1 MPTLNWIGKD
11 AVVRHHQE
19 VPFRLLEPVPELSCR
34 AERAESSE
42 ARPST
47 GSRRTAARDT
57 VQAEPVA
64 AQSTVR
70 AELVEAQSGNLIVQG
85 DNLHALKALLPRY
98 AGQVKCIYIDPPYN
112 TGNEGWAYN
121 DNVNSPEIRRW
132 LGEVVGRE
140 GETLDRHD
148 RWLCMM
154 TPRLVLL
161 RQFLREDGAIFVS
174 IDDNEVATLR
184 LLMDEI
190 FGAKNFVATVLWQK
204 VYSPKN
210 SARHL
215 SEDHDY
221 VVVYAAKADIWAPN
235 LLPRTDEQNAAYKN
249 PDRDPRG
256 IWKTSDLSARNYY
269 SAGTYSITCPSGR
282 VIESPP
288 KGMYWR
294 VSKDRFEELDR
305 DNRIWWGKDGNAIP
319 QTKRFLHEVKDG
331 RVPQTMWFYNE
342 VGHTQEAKKE
352 LLELVDFDT
361 SDDVFITPKPT
372 RLIQRILQIASD
384 PDSLILDSFAGSG
397 TTGHAVLKQNA
408 EDGGNRRF
416 ILVEMDDTIARTVTA
431 ERVRRVAGGYTNA
444 KGQAV
449 AGLGGGFQFCRLSA
463 EPLFDADGQI
473 RRDVTFAQLAE
484 FVWFAETGSACP
496 PSFRG
501 GAAEP
506 GIQRQALDS
515 RLRGNDVLAP
525 TPLLGIHEGRAIYL
539 LYNGI
544 LKDKSVAGGNVLTG
558 PVFDLLPPFAGSKVI
573 YAAANRMGAR
583 AAREGVIFKQ
593 TPYALVV

>member
-1 MPTLNWIGKD
+1 MPVLNWIGKD
-11 AVVRHHQE
+11 AVVRHHKD
-19 VPFRLLEPVPELSCR
+19 VPFRLLEPVPELSL
-34 AERAESSE
+34 
-42 ARPST
+42 PSPAS
-47 GSRRTAARDT
+47 GRGAGG
-57 VQAEPVA
+57 EG
-64 AQSTVR
+64 
-70 AELVEAQSGNLIVQG
+70 EYGGNLIVQG

-112 TGNEGWAYN
+112 TGNEGWVYN

-154 TPRLVLL
+154 YPRLVLL
-161 RQFLREDGAIFVS
+161 KQFLRDDGAIFVS

-190 FGAKNFVATVLWQK
+190 FGARNFVTTVLWQK

-221 VVVYAAKADIWAPN
+221 VVIYAANAETWKPN

-249 PDRDPRG
+249 PDNDARG
-256 IWKTSDLSARNYY
+256 VWKTSDLSARNYY

-282 VIESPP
+282 IIDGPP

-294 VSKDRFEELDR
+294 VSKERFAELDR
-305 DNRIWWGKDGNAIP
+305 DKRIWWGKDGSAIP
-319 QTKRFLHEVKDG
+319 QIKRFLHEVKDG
-331 RVPQTMWFYNE
+331 RVPQTLWFYNE

-352 LLELVDFDT
+352 LLELVDFAT

-372 RLIQRILQIASD
+372 RLIQRILQIATD
-384 PDSLILDSFAGSG
+384 KDSLVLDSFAGSG
-397 TTGHAVLKQNA
+397 TTAHAVLKQNA

-416 ILVEMDDTIARTVTA
+416 ILVEMDDAIARNVTA
-431 ERVRRVAGGYTNA
+431 ERVRRVAQGYTNA
-444 KGQAV
+444 KKQAV

-484 FVWFAETGSACP
+484 FVWFLETGAGSAPSLCP
-496 PSFRG
+496 
-501 GAAEP
+501 AATDKAE
-506 GIQRQALDS
+506 GRW
-515 RLRGNDVLAP
+515 
-525 TPLLGIHEGRAIYL
+525 PLLGIHAGRAVYL

-544 LKDKSVAGGNVLTG
+544 LKDRSDLGGNVLNQRTLA
-558 PVFDLLPPFAGSKVI
+558 LLNETAPGFAGPRVV
-573 YAAANRMGAR
+573 YGAR
-583 AAREGVIFKQ
+583 TRFDRKRLAALGITFHQ
-593 TPYALVV
+593 LPYELAVKTWF

>member
-11 AVVRHHQE
+11 AVVKHHKE
-19 VPFRLLEPVPELSCR
+19 VPFRLLESVPELSCDKVG
-34 AERAESSE
+34 A
-42 ARPST
+42 
-47 GSRRTAARDT
+47 GDTA
-57 VQAEPVA
+57 
-64 AQSTVR
+64 
-70 AELVEAQSGNLIVQG
+70 SGNLIVQG

-112 TGNEGWAYN
+112 TGNEGWVYN

-132 LGEVVGRE
+132 LGEVVGKE

-148 RWLCMM
+148 RWLSMM
-154 TPRLVLL
+154 YPRLVLL
-161 RQFLREDGAIFVS
+161 KQFLRDDGAIFVS

-221 VVVYAAKADIWAPN
+221 IVIYAAKADLWKPN
-235 LLPRTDEQNAAYKN
+235 LLPRTEEQNAAYKN
-249 PDRDPRG
+249 PDKDPRG
-256 IWKTSDLSARNYY
+256 VWKTSDLSARNYY
-269 SAGTYSITCPSGR
+269 SAGTYSIACPSGR
-282 VIESPP
+282 VIGAPP

-294 VSKDRFEELDR
+294 VSKEKFEELDR

-331 RVPQTMWFYNE
+331 RVPQTMWFYSE
-342 VGHTQEAKKE
+342 VGHTQEGKKE

-372 RLIQRILQIASD
+372 RLIQRILQIATD
-384 PDSLILDSFAGSG
+384 KDSIVLDSFAGSG
-397 TTGHAVLKQNA
+397 TTGHAVLKQNV

-416 ILVEMDDTIARTVTA
+416 IQVEMLPEVATTITA
-431 ERVRRVAGGYTNA
+431 GRAKRAISGYTNA
-444 KGQAV
+444 KGQPV
-449 AGLGGGFQFCRLSA
+449 EGLGGGFQFCRLSA
-463 EPLFDADGQI
+463 DPLFDAEGQI
-473 RRDVTFAQLAE
+473 RSDVKFAQLAE
-484 FVWFAETGSACP
+484 FVWFAETGTGFTGTA
-496 PSFRG
+496 
-501 GAAEP
+501 
-506 GIQRQALDS
+506 DS
-515 RLRGNDVLAP
+515 
-525 TPLLGIHEGRAIYL
+525 PLLGVHEGRAIYL

-544 LKDKSVAGGNVLTG
+544 LKDKSVGGGNVLTG
-558 PVFDLLPPFAGSKVI
+558 PVFEVLPKFAGPKVI
-573 YAAANRMGAR
+573 YAAANRMGGR
-583 AAREGVIFKQ
+583 AARESITFKQ
-593 TPYALVV
+593 TPYALEV

>member
-1 MPTLNWIGKD
+1 MPTLNWIGKE
-11 AVVRHHQE
+11 AVVKHHKN
-19 VPFRLLEPVPELSCR
+19 VPLRLLEPVPELSC
-34 AERAESSE
+34 
-42 ARPST
+42 
-47 GSRRTAARDT
+47 GTADGGT
-57 VQAEPVA
+57 EGGTPN
-64 AQSTVR
+64 
-70 AELVEAQSGNLIVQG
+70 NLIVQG

-121 DNVNSPEIRRW
+121 DNVNSPQIRKW

-154 TPRLVLL
+154 YPRLVLL
-161 RQFLREDGAIFVS
+161 RQFLRDDGAIFIS

-204 VYSPKN
+204 IFSPKN

-221 VVVYAAKADIWAPN
+221 IVVYASNADNWKPN
-235 LLPRTDEQNAAYKN
+235 LLPRGDDAKARYKIDE
-249 PDRDPRG
+249 DPRG
-256 IWKTSDLSARNYY
+256 PWTSGDLQARNYY
-269 SAGTYSITCPSGR
+269 SEGTYPVTCPSGR
-282 VIESPP
+282 VIPGP
-288 KGMYWR
+288 GKGMYWR
-294 VSKDRFEELDR
+294 VSKANFDRLDR
-305 DNRIWWGKDGNAIP
+305 EGRIWWGESGNNMP
-319 QTKRFLHEVKDG
+319 RLKRYLSDVKDG
-331 RVPQTMWFYNE
+331 VVPQTMWFYKD

-372 RLIQRILQIASD
+372 RLIQRILQIATD
-384 PDSLILDSFAGSG
+384 KDSIVLDSFAGSG

-416 ILVEMDDTIARTVTA
+416 ILVEMDESIAHTVTA
-431 ERVRRVAGGYTNA
+431 ERLRRVANGYTNA

-473 RRDVTFAQLAE
+473 RGDVRFAQLAE
-484 FVWFAETGSACP
+484 FVWFAETGT
-496 PSFRG
+496 G
-501 GAAEP
+501 YTG
-506 GIQRQALDS
+506 QADS
-515 RLRGNDVLAP
+515 
-525 TPLLGIHEGRAIYL
+525 PLIGVHEGRAIYL

-544 LKDKSVAGGNVLTG
+544 LKDRSVAGGNVLTG
-558 PVFDLLPPFAGSKVI
+558 PVFDLLPRFAGPKVI
-573 YAAANRMGAR
+573 YAAANRMGGR
-583 AAREGVIFKQ
+583 AARLGLTFKQ
-593 TPYALVV
+593 TPYALEV

>member
-1 MPTLNWIGKD
+1 MPTLNWIGKQ
-11 AVVRHHQE
+11 AVVKHHKE
-19 VPFRLLEPVPELSCR
+19 VPFRLLEPVPGLSC
-34 AERAESSE
+34 
-42 ARPST
+42 
-47 GSRRTAARDT
+47 GDSR
-57 VQAEPVA
+57 
-64 AQSTVR
+64 
-70 AELVEAQSGNLIVQG
+70 NLIVQG

-112 TGNEGWAYN
+112 TGNEGWVYN
-121 DNVNSPEIRRW
+121 DNVNSPEIRKW
-132 LGEVVGRE
+132 LGEVVGKE

-154 TPRLVLL
+154 YPRLVLL
-161 RQFLREDGAIFVS
+161 KQFLREDGAIFIS

-184 LLMDEI
+184 LLMDEV

-221 VVVYAAKADIWAPN
+221 VVIYAAKAEIWKLN
-235 LLPRTDEQNAAYKN
+235 LLPRTEEQNAAYKN
-249 PDRDPRG
+249 PDKDPRG
-256 IWKTSDLSARNYY
+256 VWKTSDLSARNYY

-282 VIESPP
+282 VIEGPP

-294 VSKDRFEELDR
+294 VSKERFEEFDR
-305 DNRIWWGKDGNAIP
+305 DNRIWWGKDGSAIP
-319 QTKRFLHEVKDG
+319 QIKRFLNEVKDG

-352 LLELVDFDT
+352 LLELVDFNT

-384 PDSLILDSFAGSG
+384 KDSLIMDSFAGSG

-416 ILVEMDDTIARTVTA
+416 ILVEMDENIARNVTA
-431 ERVRRVAGGYTNA
+431 ERVRRVATGYTNA

-449 AGLGGGFQFCRLSA
+449 EGLGGGFQYCRLSS
-463 EPLFDADGQI
+463 EPLFDASSQI
-473 RRDVTFAQLAE
+473 RGDVTFEELSE
-484 FVWFAETGSACP
+484 FVWFTETGSGWRRTEIR
-496 PSFRG
+496 S
-501 GAAEP
+501 
-506 GIQRQALDS
+506 
-515 RLRGNDVLAP
+515 
-525 TPLLGIHEGRAIYL
+525 PLLGIHKGIAIYL

-544 LKDKSVAGGNVLTG
+544 LKDRGDLGGNVLNSRTLAVLPGHDG
-558 PVFDLLPPFAGSKVI
+558 PRVI
-573 YAAANRMGAR
+573 YGARSRFDRSKLARMGIEFR
-583 AAREGVIFKQ
+583 Q
-593 TPYALVV
+593 LPYELTVKSWA

>member
-1 MPTLNWIGKD
+1 MPTLNWIGKE
-11 AVVRHHQE
+11 AVVKHHKD
-19 VPFRLLEPVPELSCR
+19 VPFRLLEPVPGLSCGTD
-34 AERAESSE
+34 SN
-42 ARPST
+42 
-47 GSRRTAARDT
+47 GSD
-57 VQAEPVA
+57 
-64 AQSTVR
+64 
-70 AELVEAQSGNLIVQG
+70 SGNLIVQG

-112 TGNEGWAYN
+112 TGNEGWVYN
-121 DNVNSPEIRRW
+121 DNVNSPEIRKW
-132 LGEVVGRE
+132 LGEVVGKE

-148 RWLCMM
+148 RWLSMM
-154 TPRLVLL
+154 YPRLVLL
-161 RQFLREDGAIFVS
+161 NQFLREDGAIFVS

-221 VVVYAAKADIWAPN
+221 IVIYAARADVWKPN
-235 LLPRTDEQNAAYKN
+235 LLPRTEEQNAAYKN
-249 PDRDPRG
+249 PDKDPRG
-256 IWKTSDLSARNYY
+256 VWKTSDLSARNYY

-282 VIESPP
+282 VIEAPP

-294 VSKDRFEELDR
+294 VSKEKFEELDR
-305 DNRIWWGKDGNAIP
+305 DNRIWWGKDGGAIP
-319 QTKRFLHEVKDG
+319 QIKRFLHEVKDG
-331 RVPQTMWFYNE
+331 RVPQTMWFYQE
-342 VGHTQEAKKE
+342 VGHTQEGKKE

-372 RLIQRILQIASD
+372 RLLQRILQIATD
-384 PDSLILDSFAGSG
+384 KDSLILDSFAGSG

-416 ILVEMDDTIARTVTA
+416 ILVEMDDAIARDVTA
-431 ERVRRVAGGYTNA
+431 ERVKRVATGYINA
-444 KGQAV
+444 KDQAV
-449 AGLGGGFQFCRLSA
+449 EGLGGGFQFCRLSA

-473 RRDVTFAQLAE
+473 RGDVTFAQLAE
-484 FVWFAETGSACP
+484 FVWFAETGTGYA
-496 PSFRG
+496 G
-501 GAAEP
+501 KG
-506 GIQRQALDS
+506 DS
-515 RLRGNDVLAP
+515 
-525 TPLLGIHEGRAIYL
+525 PLLGVHEGRAIYL

-558 PVFDLLPPFAGSKVI
+558 PVFDVLPTFAGPKTI
-573 YAAANRMGAR
+573 YAAANRMGGR
-583 AAREGVIFKQ
+583 AARENITFKQ
-593 TPYALVV
+593 TPYALEV